1 LAMQPLAGGPRQ
13 WTVRLKDQAAVQSA
27 LAALSGTPARLEAV
41 VPERPSLEERFLR
54 YVSNGTDAD

>member
-1 LAMQPLAGGPRQ
+1 
-13 WTVRLKDQAAVQSA
+13 VQSA